1 MIAAIVAHIV
11 EFARRR
17 AVFVMAA
24 CLVLAA
30 AAAVYA
36 ATHLTVDTD
45 IERML
50 PSNVAWRQNERALD
64 DAFPQNNNLLVAV
77 IDGRTPDLAEKAA
90 GELAEK
96 MHGEPRFF
104 THVRQ
109 PDGGPFFDRN
119 GLLFLS
125 TDELEKVSQQLIA
138 AQPLI
143 GSLAHDPSLRGLFD
157 ALATFVSGA
166 GADSTA
172 AAQLDPTLAMIGNVV
187 QGIVDGKPQSLS
199 WTELMTG
206 RKADARDLRRFIVT
220 RPVLDFSG
228 LEPGAA
234 ASAEIRRLATDLGIN
249 VENGARLRLTGPVA
263 LDDEQFATLREGALR
278 STVLSVV
285 MVCVILFVAL
295 RSVKLVGAIIVT
307 LAAGFMLT
315 AGFAALAIGSLNLL
329 SIAFG
334 VLFIGLAVDFSIQFS
349 IRYRDQRYRL
359 GAFPAALRGTALT
372 IGPSLV
378 LAAGATA
385 IGFLSF
391 VPTRYTGIQALGWIA
406 GTGML
411 IAIALNFLLLPALLT
426 LLRPRGEPEA
436 IGFRRAAP
444 LDLWLLERR
453 FWVIGAAVLLAA
465 GSIALLPYVTFD
477 FDPLN
482 LKNPKTESVS
492 TARDLMNDPMTSPY
506 TAEILTPSL
515 EEAKDLAERLGQ
527 LPEVAQVVTAASFI
541 PEDQDKKLPIIDD
554 LALLLGPSLNDP
566 QPLPPPSDDKVLKA
580 MKACADKLQSTAK
593 PDSPGARLAAALQA
607 AAARGPAIVPP
618 LREALLAGLLRRL
631 HGLRQMTKAKPL
643 TLASLPSE
651 LRDGW
656 ITPDSR
662 ARIEVF
668 PRGDAR
674 DHRVLE
680 EFIAAVHRVAP
691 DATGTPVTIQEAGRL
706 ISKAFVDAGIVGIA
720 AITILLGVVL
730 RRLREMLMVMAP
742 LLLAALLT
750 LAVTVIIGRP
760 LNYANIIALPLLLGI
775 GVAFDIYFVMNWRAG
790 LTNHLQSSTARA
802 VLFSA
807 LTTLSAFGS
816 LALSNDP
823 GTAGMGE
830 LLTISLAC
838 TLFCTFIILPA
849 LLGRARTAPAE
860 ADEREAA
867 G

>member
-1 MIAAIVAHIV
+1 VIAAIVARIV
-11 EFARRR
+11 EFARRN
-17 AVFVMAA
+17 AVLVMVA

-36 ATHLTVDTD
+36 AGHLAVDTD

-64 DAFPQNNNLLVAV
+64 EAFPQNNNLLVAV
-77 IDGRTPDLAEKAA
+77 IDARTPDLAEQAA
-90 GELAEK
+90 AELANK
-96 MHGEPRFF
+96 MRAEPQLF

-119 GLLFLS
+119 GLLYLS
-125 TDELEKVSQQLIA
+125 PEELDKVAQQLIA

-166 GADSTA
+166 GTDTEKV
-172 AAQLDPTLAMIGNVV
+172 AQLDPTLTMIGNVV
-187 QGIVDGKPQSLS
+187 QRIIDGKRASLS
-199 WTELMTG
+199 WTEMMTG
-206 RKADARDLRRFIVT
+206 RKPNARDLRRFVMT

-228 LEPGAA
+228 LESGATA
-234 ASAEIRRLATDLGIN
+234 RTEIRRLASELGFSSESG
-249 VENGARLRLTGPVA
+249 VRLRLTGSVA

-285 MVCVILFVAL
+285 MVCAILFIAL

-315 AGFAALAIGSLNLL
+315 AGFAALAIGSLNLI

-349 IRYRDQRYRL
+349 VRYRDQRHRL
-359 GAFPAALRGTALT
+359 GTFPAALRGTALT

-406 GTGML
+406 GGGML
-411 IAIALNFLLLPALLT
+411 IAIALNFLLLPALLAIV
-426 LLRPRGEPEA
+426 RPRGEPEA
-436 IGFRRAAP
+436 IGFRLAAP
-444 LDLWLLERR
+444 LDRWLIERR
-453 FWVIGAAVLLAA
+453 QWVIGGAALLAA
-465 GSIALLPYVTFD
+465 VSIALLPQIAFD

-482 LKNPKTESVS
+482 LKNPNSESVS
-492 TARDLMNDPMTSPY
+492 TARDLMKDPMTTPY
-506 TAEILTPSL
+506 TAEILAPSL
-515 EEAKDLAERLGQ
+515 DDAKALAERVGE

-541 PEDQDKKLPIIDD
+541 PEEQDKKLPIIED

-566 QPLPPPSDDKVLKA
+566 QPLPPPSDEAVLKA
-580 MKACADKLQSTAK
+580 MRACGNAMEKIGK
-593 PDSPGARLAAALQA
+593 PGSPAARLGAALHGA
-607 AAARGPAIVPP
+607 ATRGAPIVAP
-618 LREALLAGLLRRL
+618 LRAALLAGLLRRL
-631 HGLRQMTKAKPL
+631 DGLREMTQAKAL
-643 TLASLPSE
+643 TLESLPPE
-651 LRDGW
+651 LRNGW
-656 ITPDSR
+656 IAAGGR

-668 PRGDAR
+668 PKGDAR
-674 DHRVLE
+674 DNRVLE
-680 EFIAAVHRVAP
+680 RFVAAVHSVAP

-706 ISKAFVDAGIVGIA
+706 ISRAFVDAGLVGVA
-720 AITILLGVVL
+720 AITILLCAVL
-730 RRLREMLMVMAP
+730 RRLREVMMVLGP

-750 LAVTVIIGRP
+750 LAVTVVIGMP

-790 LTNHLQSSTARA
+790 QIYHLQSSTARA

-816 LALSNDP
+816 LGLSNDP
-823 GTAGMGE
+823 GTAEMGI
-830 LLTISLAC
+830 LLTISLVC
-838 TLFCTFIILPA
+838 TLFCTFIVLPA
-849 LLGRARTAPAE
+849 LLGPARVAAAE
-860 ADEREAA
+860 EHREAA

>member
-1 MIAAIVAHIV
+1 MIAAIVARIV

-17 AVFVMAA
+17 AALVMSA
-24 CLVLAA
+24 CLVLAI

-36 ATHLTVDTD
+36 AGHLTVDTD

-50 PSNVAWRQNERALD
+50 PGNVAWRLNEKALD
-64 DAFPQNNNLLVAV
+64 EAFPQNNNLLVVV
-77 IDGRTPDLAEKAA
+77 IDGRTPDLADKAA
-90 GELAEK
+90 GELAAK
-96 MHGEPRFF
+96 MQGEPQLF
-104 THVRQ
+104 TYVRR
-109 PDGGPFFDRN
+109 PDGGPFFDTN

-125 TDELEKVSQQLIA
+125 PEELEKVAQQLIA

-166 GADSTA
+166 GKDA
-172 AAQLDPTLAMIGNVV
+172 AAVAQLDPTLTMIGDVV
-187 QGIVDGKPQSLS
+187 QGVVDGKHEGLS
-199 WTELMTG
+199 WQQMMTG
-206 RKADARDLRRFIVT
+206 RKAEPRDLRRFVVT
-220 RPVLDFSG
+220 RPVLDFTG
-228 LEPGAA
+228 LEPGETART
-234 ASAEIRRLATDLGIN
+234 EVRRLAGELGITRQ
-249 VENGARLRLTGPVA
+249 NGMRLRLTGPVA

-285 MVCVILFVAL
+285 MVCAILFAAL
-295 RSVKLVGAIIVT
+295 RSVKLVGAILAT
-307 LAAGFMLT
+307 LAVGFVLT
-315 AGFAALAIGSLNLL
+315 AGFAALAIGSLNLI

-349 IRYRDQRYRL
+349 VRYRDQRHRL
-359 GAFPAALRGTALT
+359 GEFSAALRGTAET

-406 GTGML
+406 GGGMI

-444 LDLWLLERR
+444 VDRWLIEWRR
-453 FWVIGAAVLLAA
+453 WVIAAAALLAA
-465 GSIALLPYVTFD
+465 GSIALSPFISFD

-482 LKNPKTESVS
+482 LKNPKSESVA
-492 TARDLMNDPMTSPY
+492 TARDLMNDPMTTPY
-506 TAEILTPSL
+506 TAEILAPSL
-515 EEAKDLAERLGQ
+515 KDADALGERVGK
-527 LPEVAQVVTAASFI
+527 LPEVAQVVTGASFI
-541 PEDQDKKLPIIDD
+541 PEDQNKKLPIIED
-554 LALLLGPSLNDP
+554 LALLLGPTLNDP
-566 QPLPPPSDDKVLKA
+566 QPLPPPSDAEVLKA
-580 MKACADKLQSTAK
+580 VASCGETLKSASRPQSPA
-593 PDSPGARLAAALQA
+593 ARLAAALNA
-607 AAARGPAIVPP
+607 AAVRGPAIVAP
-618 LREALLAGLLRRL
+618 LREALLAGLLKQL
-631 HGLRQMTKAKPL
+631 DSLRQMTQAKPV
-643 TLASLPSE
+643 TLADLPPE

-656 ITPDSR
+656 ITPDGR

-668 PRGDAR
+668 PKGDAR
-674 DHRVLE
+674 DPAVLE
-680 EFIAAVHRVAP
+680 SFVAAVHSVAP
-691 DATGTPVTIQEAGRL
+691 DATGTPVTIREAGKL
-706 ISKAFVDAGIVGIA
+706 ISSAFVQAGIIGVA
-720 AITILLGVVL
+720 AITALLTIVL
-730 RRLREMLMVMAP
+730 RRPREVALVVVP

-750 LAVTVIIGRP
+750 LAVTVVIGMP

-790 LTNHLQSSTARA
+790 LTHHLQSSTARA

-838 TLFCTFIILPA
+838 TLFCTFVILPA
-849 LLGRARTAPAE
+849 LLGPARAPPAE
-860 ADEREAA
+860 TQREAA

>member
-1 MIAAIVAHIV
+1 VIAAIVARIV
-11 EFARRR
+11 EFARRN
-17 AVFVMAA
+17 AVLVMVA

-36 ATHLTVDTD
+36 AGHLAVDTD

-64 DAFPQNNNLLVAV
+64 EAFPQNNNLLVAV
-77 IDGRTPDLAEKAA
+77 IDARTPDLAEQAA
-90 GELAEK
+90 AELANK
-96 MHGEPRFF
+96 MRAEPQLF

-119 GLLFLS
+119 GLLYLS
-125 TDELEKVSQQLIA
+125 PEELDKVAQQLIA

-166 GADSTA
+166 GTDTEKV
-172 AAQLDPTLAMIGNVV
+172 AQLDPTLTMIGNVV
-187 QGIVDGKPQSLS
+187 QRIIDGKRASLS
-199 WTELMTG
+199 WTEMMTG
-206 RKADARDLRRFIVT
+206 RKPNARDLRRFVMT

-228 LEPGAA
+228 LESGATA
-234 ASAEIRRLATDLGIN
+234 RTEIRRLASELGFSSESG
-249 VENGARLRLTGPVA
+249 VRLRLTGSVA

-285 MVCVILFVAL
+285 MVCAILFIAL

-315 AGFAALAIGSLNLL
+315 AGFAALAIGSLNLI

-349 IRYRDQRYRL
+349 VRYRDQRHRL
-359 GAFPAALRGTALT
+359 GTFPAALRGTALT

-406 GTGML
+406 GGGML
-411 IAIALNFLLLPALLT
+411 IAIALNFLLLPALLAIM
-426 LLRPRGEPEA
+426 RPRGEPEA

-444 LDLWLLERR
+444 LDRWLIERR
-453 FWVIGAAVLLAA
+453 QWVIGGAALLAA
-465 GSIALLPYVTFD
+465 VSIALLPQIAFD

-482 LKNPKTESVS
+482 LKNPNTESVS
-492 TARDLMNDPMTSPY
+492 TARDLMKDPMTTPY
-506 TAEILTPSL
+506 TAEILAPSL
-515 EEAKDLAERLGQ
+515 DDAKALAERVGE

-541 PEDQDKKLPIIDD
+541 PEEQDKKLPIIED

-566 QPLPPPSDDKVLKA
+566 QPLPPPSDEAVLKA
-580 MKACADKLQSTAK
+580 MRACGNAMEKIGK
-593 PDSPGARLAAALQA
+593 PGSPAARLGAALHGA
-607 AAARGPAIVPP
+607 ATRGAPIVAP
-618 LREALLAGLLRRL
+618 LRAALLAGLLRRL
-631 HGLRQMTKAKPL
+631 DGLREMTQAKAL
-643 TLASLPSE
+643 TLESLPPE
-651 LRDGW
+651 LRNGW
-656 ITPDSR
+656 IAADGR

-668 PRGDAR
+668 PKGDAR
-674 DHRVLE
+674 DNRVLE
-680 EFIAAVHRVAP
+680 RFVAAVHSVAP

-706 ISKAFVDAGIVGIA
+706 ISRAFVDAGLVGVA
-720 AITILLGVVL
+720 AITILLCAVL
-730 RRLREMLMVMAP
+730 RRLREVMMVLGP

-750 LAVTVIIGRP
+750 LAVTVVIGMP

-790 LTNHLQSSTARA
+790 QIYHLQSSTARA

-816 LALSNDP
+816 LGLSNDP
-823 GTAGMGE
+823 GTAEMGI
-830 LLTISLAC
+830 LLTISLVC
-838 TLFCTFIILPA
+838 TLFCTFIVLPA
-849 LLGRARTAPAE
+849 LLGPARVAAAE
-860 ADEREAA
+860 EHREAA

>member
-1 MIAAIVAHIV
+1 MIAASVARIV
-11 EFARRR
+11 EFARRN
-17 AVFVMAA
+17 AVLVMIA

-30 AAAVYA
+30 AAAVYSA
-36 ATHLTVDTD
+36 GHLAVDTD

-64 DAFPQNNNLLVAV
+64 EAFPQNNNLLVAV
-77 IDGRTPDLAEKAA
+77 IDARTPDLAEQAA
-90 GELAEK
+90 GELADK
-96 MHGEPRFF
+96 MRAEPQLF

-119 GLLFLS
+119 GLLYLS
-125 TDELEKVSQQLIA
+125 PEELDKVAQQLIA

-143 GSLAHDPSLRGLFD
+143 GSLAHEPSLRGLFD

-166 GADSTA
+166 GADTEKV
-172 AAQLDPTLAMIGNVV
+172 AQLDPTLTMIGNVV
-187 QGIVDGKPQSLS
+187 QRIIDRKRASLS
-199 WTELMTG
+199 WTEMMTG
-206 RKADARDLRRFIVT
+206 RKPNTRDLRRFVMT

-228 LEPGAA
+228 LEPGATA
-234 ASAEIRRLATDLGIN
+234 RTEIRRLASELGFSSESG
-249 VENGARLRLTGPVA
+249 VHLRLTGPVA

-285 MVCVILFVAL
+285 MVCAILFIAL

-315 AGFAALAIGSLNLL
+315 AGFAALAIGSLNLI

-349 IRYRDQRYRL
+349 VRYRDQRHRL
-359 GAFPAALRGTALT
+359 GTFPAALRGTALT

-406 GTGML
+406 GGGML

-426 LLRPRGEPEA
+426 IVRPRGEPEA

-444 LDLWLLERR
+444 LDRWLIKRR
-453 FWVIGAAVLLAA
+453 RWVIGGAALLAA
-465 GSIALLPYVTFD
+465 VSIALLPQIAFD

-482 LKNPKTESVS
+482 LKNPNTESVS
-492 TARDLMNDPMTSPY
+492 TARDLMKDPMTTPY
-506 TAEILTPSL
+506 TAEILAPSL
-515 EEAKDLAERLGQ
+515 DDAKALAERVGE

-541 PEDQDKKLPIIDD
+541 PEEQDKKLPIIED

-566 QPLPPPSDDKVLKA
+566 QPLPQPSDEAVLNA
-580 MKACADKLQSTAK
+580 MSACGDAMEKIGK
-593 PDSPGARLAAALQA
+593 PGSPAARLGAALHA
-607 AAARGPAIVPP
+607 AAARGTGIVAP
-618 LREALLAGLLRRL
+618 LRAALLAGLLRRL
-631 HGLRQMTKAKPL
+631 DGLREMTQAKAL
-643 TLASLPSE
+643 TLQSLPLE
-651 LRDGW
+651 LRAGW
-656 ITPDSR
+656 IAADGR

-668 PRGDAR
+668 PKGDAR
-674 DHRVLE
+674 DNRVLE
-680 EFIAAVHRVAP
+680 RFVAAVHSVAP
-691 DATGTPVTIQEAGRL
+691 AATGTPVTIQEAGRL
-706 ISKAFVDAGIVGIA
+706 ISRAFVDAGVVGVA
-720 AITILLGVVL
+720 AITILLCAVL
-730 RRLREMLMVMAP
+730 RRLREVMMVLGP

-750 LAVTVIIGRP
+750 LAVTVVIGMP

-790 LTNHLQSSTARA
+790 QIYHLQSSTARA

-816 LALSNDP
+816 LGLSNDP
-823 GTAGMGE
+823 GTSEMGI
-830 LLTISLAC
+830 LLTISLVC
-838 TLFCTFIILPA
+838 TLFCTFIVLPA
-849 LLGRARTAPAE
+849 LLGPARVVAVE
-860 ADEREAA
+860 EHREAA

>member
-1 MIAAIVAHIV
+1 MIAASVARIV
-11 EFARRR
+11 EFARRN
-17 AVFVMAA
+17 AVLVMIA

-30 AAAVYA
+30 AAAVYSA
-36 ATHLTVDTD
+36 GHLAVDTD

-64 DAFPQNNNLLVAV
+64 EAFPQNNNLLVAV
-77 IDGRTPDLAEKAA
+77 IDARTPDLAEQAA
-90 GELAEK
+90 GELADK
-96 MHGEPRFF
+96 MRAEPQLF

-109 PDGGPFFDRN
+109 PDGGRFFDRN
-119 GLLFLS
+119 GLLYLS
-125 TDELEKVSQQLIA
+125 PEELDKVAQQLIA

-166 GADSTA
+166 GADTEKV
-172 AAQLDPTLAMIGNVV
+172 AQLDPTLTMIGNVV
-187 QGIVDGKPQSLS
+187 QRIIDRKRASLS
-199 WTELMTG
+199 WTEMMTG
-206 RKADARDLRRFIVT
+206 RKPNARDLRRFVMT

-228 LEPGAA
+228 LEPGATA
-234 ASAEIRRLATDLGIN
+234 RTEIRRLASDLGFSSESG
-249 VENGARLRLTGPVA
+249 VHLRLTGPVA

-285 MVCVILFVAL
+285 MVCAILFIAL

-315 AGFAALAIGSLNLL
+315 AGFAALAIGSLNLI

-349 IRYRDQRYRL
+349 VRYRDQRHRL
-359 GAFPAALRGTALT
+359 GTFPAALRGTALT

-406 GTGML
+406 GGGML

-426 LLRPRGEPEA
+426 IVRPRGEPEA

-444 LDLWLLERR
+444 LDRWLIERR
-453 FWVIGAAVLLAA
+453 QWVIGGAALLAA
-465 GSIALLPYVTFD
+465 VSIALLPQIAFD

-482 LKNPKTESVS
+482 LKNPNTESVS
-492 TARDLMNDPMTSPY
+492 TARDLMKDPMTTPY
-506 TAEILTPSL
+506 TAEILAPSL
-515 EEAKDLAERLGQ
+515 DDAKALAERVSE

-541 PEDQDKKLPIIDD
+541 PVEQDKKLPIIED

-566 QPLPPPSDDKVLKA
+566 QPLPPPSDEAVLKA
-580 MKACADKLQSTAK
+580 MSACGDAMEKIGK
-593 PDSPGARLAAALQA
+593 PGSPAARLGTALHG
-607 AAARGPAIVPP
+607 AAARGTGIVAP
-618 LREALLAGLLRRL
+618 LRAALLAGLLRRL
-631 HGLRQMTKAKPL
+631 DGLREMTQAKAL
-643 TLASLPSE
+643 TLQSLPPE
-651 LRDGW
+651 LRAGW
-656 ITPDSR
+656 IAADGR

-668 PRGDAR
+668 PKGDAR
-674 DHRVLE
+674 DNRVLE
-680 EFIAAVHRVAP
+680 RFVAAVHSVAP
-691 DATGTPVTIQEAGRL
+691 AATGTPVTIQEAGRL
-706 ISKAFVDAGIVGIA
+706 ISRAFVDAGVVGVA
-720 AITILLGVVL
+720 AITILLCAVL
-730 RRLREMLMVMAP
+730 RRLREVMMVLGP

-750 LAVTVIIGRP
+750 LAVTVLIGMP

-790 LTNHLQSSTARA
+790 QIYHLQSSTARA

-816 LALSNDP
+816 LGLSNDP
-823 GTAGMGE
+823 GTAEMGT
-830 LLTISLAC
+830 LLTISLVC
-838 TLFCTFIILPA
+838 TLFCTFIVLPA
-849 LLGRARTAPAE
+849 LLGPARVPAVE
-860 ADEREAA
+860 EHREAA

>member
-1 MIAAIVAHIV
+1 VIANLVAQIV

-17 AVFVMAA
+17 AVLVVAA
-24 CLVLAA
+24 CLVLAGA
-30 AAAVYA
+30 AAIYA
-36 ATHLTVDTD
+36 ATHLAVDTD

-50 PSNVAWRQNERALD
+50 PANVAWRQNEKALD
-64 DAFPQNNNLLVAV
+64 DAFPQNNNLLVVV
-77 IDGRTPDLAEKAA
+77 IDGRTPDLAETAA
-90 GELAEK
+90 GELADK
-96 MHGEPRFF
+96 MRGEPQLF

-109 PDGGPFFDRN
+109 PDGGRFFDRN
-119 GLLFLS
+119 GLLFL
-125 TDELEKVSQQLIA
+125 TTEELGQVSQQLIA

-166 GADSTA
+166 GTDTAA
-172 AAQLDPTLAMIGNVV
+172 AAQLDPTLAMIGDVV
-187 QGIVDGKPQSLS
+187 QGILNAKPQSLS
-199 WTELMTG
+199 WNELMTG
-206 RKADARDLRRFIVT
+206 RKATPRDLRRFIQT

-228 LEPGAA
+228 LEPGATA
-234 ASAEIRRLATDLGIN
+234 RAEIRRLATELGITP
-249 VENGARLRLTGPVA
+249 ERGARLRLTGPVA
-263 LDDEQFATLREGALR
+263 LDDEQFGTLREGALR

-295 RSVKLVGAIIVT
+295 RSAKLVGAIIVT
-307 LAAGFMLT
+307 LAAGFVLT
-315 AGFAALAIGSLNLL
+315 AGFAALAIGSLNLI

-349 IRYRDQRYRL
+349 IRYRDQRYRF
-359 GAFPAALRGTALT
+359 GAFPEALRSTALT
-372 IGPSLV
+372 IGPSLI

-406 GTGML
+406 GTGMI

-436 IGFRRAAP
+436 IGFRAAGP
-444 LDLWLLERR
+444 LDRWLLERR
-453 FWVIGAAVLLAA
+453 QWVVGAAVLLAA

-482 LKNPKTESVS
+482 LKNPNTESVS

-506 TAEILTPSL
+506 TAEVLAPSL
-515 EEAKDLAERLGQ
+515 DEANALAERLGK
-527 LPEVAQVVTAASFI
+527 LPEVAQVVTGASFI
-541 PEDQDKKLPIIDD
+541 PEDQDKKLPIIED
-554 LALLLGPSLNDP
+554 LAVLLGPSLNDP
-566 QPLPPPSDDKVLKA
+566 QPLQPPSDEEVLKA
-580 MKACADKLQSTAK
+580 MRTCADKLQAAAK
-593 PDSPGARLAAALQA
+593 PGSPAARLAAALHA
-607 AAARGPAIVPP
+607 ASARGPEIIAP
-618 LREALLAGLLRRL
+618 LRAALLAGLLRRL
-631 HGLRQMTKAKPL
+631 DGLRQMIKAKPL
-643 TLASLPSE
+643 TLASLPPS
-651 LRDGW
+651 LREGW
-656 ITPDSR
+656 ITPEGR
-662 ARIEVF
+662 ARVEVF

-674 DHRVLE
+674 DHRALE
-680 EFIAAVHRVAP
+680 DFVAAVHSVAP

-706 ISKAFVDAGIVGIA
+706 ISKAFVDAGMVGVA

-730 RRLREMLMVMAP
+730 RRLREMLMVIAP

-750 LAVTVIIGRP
+750 LAVTVVIGRP

-790 LTNHLQSSTARA
+790 LTDHLQSSTARA

-849 LLGRARTAPAE
+849 LLGPTRAVTAE
-860 ADEREAA
+860 TEQREAA

>member
-1 MIAAIVAHIV
+1 MIAAIVARIV
-11 EFARRR
+11 EFARRN
-17 AVFVMAA
+17 AVLVMIA

-36 ATHLTVDTD
+36 AGHLAVDTD

-64 DAFPQNNNLLVAV
+64 EAFPQNNNLLVAV
-77 IDGRTPDLAEKAA
+77 IDARTPDLAEQAA
-90 GELAEK
+90 AELADK
-96 MHGEPRFF
+96 MRAEPQLF

-119 GLLFLS
+119 GLLYLS
-125 TDELEKVSQQLIA
+125 PEELDKVAQQLIA

-166 GADSTA
+166 GTDTEKV
-172 AAQLDPTLAMIGNVV
+172 AQLDPTLTMIGNVV
-187 QGIVDGKPQSLS
+187 QRIIDGKRASLS
-199 WTELMTG
+199 WTEMMTG
-206 RKADARDLRRFIVT
+206 RKPNARDLRRFVMT

-228 LEPGAA
+228 LESGATA
-234 ASAEIRRLATDLGIN
+234 RTEIRRLASELGFSSESG
-249 VENGARLRLTGPVA
+249 VRLRLTGPVA

-285 MVCVILFVAL
+285 MVCAILFIAL

-315 AGFAALAIGSLNLL
+315 AGFAALAIGSLNLI

-349 IRYRDQRYRL
+349 VRYRDQRHRL
-359 GAFPAALRGTALT
+359 GTFPAALRGTALT

-406 GTGML
+406 GGGML
-411 IAIALNFLLLPALLT
+411 IAIALNFLLLPALLAIV
-426 LLRPRGEPEA
+426 RPRGEPEA

-444 LDLWLLERR
+444 LDRWLIERR
-453 FWVIGAAVLLAA
+453 QWVIGGAALLAA
-465 GSIALLPYVTFD
+465 VSIALLPQIAFD

-482 LKNPKTESVS
+482 LKNPNSESVS
-492 TARDLMNDPMTSPY
+492 TARDLMKDPMTTPY
-506 TAEILTPSL
+506 TAEILAPSL
-515 EEAKDLAERLGQ
+515 DDAKALAERVGE

-541 PEDQDKKLPIIDD
+541 PEEQDKKLPIIED

-566 QPLPPPSDDKVLKA
+566 QPLPPPSDEAVLKA
-580 MKACADKLQSTAK
+580 MRACGNAMEKIGK
-593 PDSPGARLAAALQA
+593 PGSPAARLGAALHGA
-607 AAARGPAIVPP
+607 ATRGAPIVAP
-618 LREALLAGLLRRL
+618 LRAALLAGLLRRL
-631 HGLRQMTKAKPL
+631 DGLREMTQAKAL
-643 TLASLPSE
+643 TLESLPPE
-651 LRDGW
+651 LRNGW
-656 ITPDSR
+656 IAADGR

-668 PRGDAR
+668 PKGDAR
-674 DHRVLE
+674 DNRVLE
-680 EFIAAVHRVAP
+680 RFVAAVHSVAP

-706 ISKAFVDAGIVGIA
+706 ISRAFVDAGLVGVA
-720 AITILLGVVL
+720 AITILLCAVL
-730 RRLREMLMVMAP
+730 RRLREVMMVLGP

-750 LAVTVIIGRP
+750 LAVTVVIGMP

-790 LTNHLQSSTARA
+790 QIYHLQSSTARA

-816 LALSNDP
+816 LGLSNDP
-823 GTAGMGE
+823 GTAEMGI
-830 LLTISLAC
+830 LLTISLVC
-838 TLFCTFIILPA
+838 TLFCTFIVLPA
-849 LLGRARTAPAE
+849 LLGPARVAAAE
-860 ADEREAA
+860 EHREAA

>member
-1 MIAAIVAHIV
+1 VIAAIVARIV
-11 EFARRR
+11 EFARRN
-17 AVFVMAA
+17 AVLVMVA

-36 ATHLTVDTD
+36 AGHLAVDTD

-64 DAFPQNNNLLVAV
+64 EAFPQNNNLLVAV
-77 IDGRTPDLAEKAA
+77 IDARTPDLAEQAA
-90 GELAEK
+90 AELADK
-96 MHGEPRFF
+96 MRAEPQLF

-119 GLLFLS
+119 GLLYLS
-125 TDELEKVSQQLIA
+125 PEELDKVAQQLIA

-166 GADSTA
+166 GTDTEKV
-172 AAQLDPTLAMIGNVV
+172 AQLDPTLTMIGNVV
-187 QGIVDGKPQSLS
+187 QRIIDGKRASLS
-199 WTELMTG
+199 WTEMMTG
-206 RKADARDLRRFIVT
+206 RKPNARDLRRFVMT

-228 LEPGAA
+228 LESGATA
-234 ASAEIRRLATDLGIN
+234 RTEIRRLASELGFSSESG
-249 VENGARLRLTGPVA
+249 VRLRLTGSVA

-285 MVCVILFVAL
+285 MVCAILFIAL

-315 AGFAALAIGSLNLL
+315 AGFAALAIGSLNLI

-349 IRYRDQRYRL
+349 VRYRDQRHRL
-359 GAFPAALRGTALT
+359 GTFPAALRGTALT

-406 GTGML
+406 GGGML
-411 IAIALNFLLLPALLT
+411 IAIALNFLLLPALLAIV
-426 LLRPRGEPEA
+426 RPRGEPEA

-444 LDLWLLERR
+444 LDRWLIERR
-453 FWVIGAAVLLAA
+453 QWVIGGAALLAA
-465 GSIALLPYVTFD
+465 VSIALLPQIAFD

-482 LKNPKTESVS
+482 LKNPNSESVS
-492 TARDLMNDPMTSPY
+492 TARDLMKDPMTTPY
-506 TAEILTPSL
+506 TAEILAPSL
-515 EEAKDLAERLGQ
+515 DDAKALAERVGE

-541 PEDQDKKLPIIDD
+541 PEEQDKKLPIIED

-566 QPLPPPSDDKVLKA
+566 QPLPPPSDEAVLKA
-580 MKACADKLQSTAK
+580 MRACGNAMEKIGK
-593 PDSPGARLAAALQA
+593 PGSPAARLGAALHGA
-607 AAARGPAIVPP
+607 ATRGAPIVAP
-618 LREALLAGLLRRL
+618 LRAALLAGLLRRL
-631 HGLRQMTKAKPL
+631 DGLREMTQAKAL
-643 TLASLPSE
+643 TLESLPPE
-651 LRDGW
+651 LRNGW
-656 ITPDSR
+656 IAADGR

-668 PRGDAR
+668 PKGDAR
-674 DHRVLE
+674 DNRVLE
-680 EFIAAVHRVAP
+680 RFVAAVHSVAP

-706 ISKAFVDAGIVGIA
+706 ISRAFVDAGLVGVA
-720 AITILLGVVL
+720 AITILLCAVL
-730 RRLREMLMVMAP
+730 RRLREVMMVLGP

-750 LAVTVIIGRP
+750 LAVTVVIGMP

-790 LTNHLQSSTARA
+790 QIYHLQSSTARA

-816 LALSNDP
+816 LGLSNDP
-823 GTAGMGE
+823 GTAEMGI
-830 LLTISLAC
+830 LLTISLVC
-838 TLFCTFIILPA
+838 TLFCTFIVLPA
-849 LLGRARTAPAE
+849 LLGPARVAAAE
-860 ADEREAA
+860 EHREAA

>member
-1 MIAAIVAHIV
+1 VCLIL
-11 EFARRR
+11 
-17 AVFVMAA
+17 AV
-24 CLVLAA
+24 

-36 ATHLTVDTD
+36 GGHLAVDTD

-50 PSNVAWRQNERALD
+50 PGNVAWRQNERALD
-64 DAFPQNNNLLVAV
+64 EAFPQNNNLLVAV
-77 IDGRTPDLAEKAA
+77 IDGRTPDLADQVA

-96 MHGEPRFF
+96 MRDEPQLF
-104 THVRQ
+104 TYVRQ

-119 GLLFLS
+119 GLLFL
-125 TDELEKVSQQLIA
+125 TTEELEKVSQQLIA

-166 GADSTA
+166 GTDKTA
-172 AAQLDPTLAMIGNVV
+172 VAQLDPTLTMIGSVV
-187 QGIVDGKPQSLS
+187 QGIVDGKRRSLS
-199 WTELMTG
+199 WTQMMTG
-206 RKADARDLRRFIVT
+206 RKAEARDLRRFVMT

-228 LEPGAA
+228 LEPGATA
-234 ASAEIRRLATDLGIN
+234 RVEIRRLAAELGI
-249 VENGARLRLTGPVA
+249 GPDSGTRLRLTGPVA

-285 MVCVILFVAL
+285 MVCAILFVAL
-295 RSVKLVGAIIVT
+295 RSAKLVGAIIVT

-315 AGFAALAIGSLNLL
+315 AGFAALAIGSLNLI

-349 IRYRDQRYRL
+349 IRYRDQRHRV
-359 GAFPAALRGTALT
+359 GTFPAALRGTALT

-406 GTGML
+406 GAGMI
-411 IAIALNFLLLPALLT
+411 IAIAMNFLLLPALLT
-426 LLRPRGEPEA
+426 LLRPRGEPEP
-436 IGFRRAAP
+436 IGFRHIAP
-444 LDLWLLERR
+444 LDRWLIERR
-453 FWVIGAAVLLAA
+453 QWVIGGAALVAA
-465 GSIALLPYVTFD
+465 GSLALLPHIAFD

-482 LKNPKTESVS
+482 LKNPNTESVS
-492 TARDLMNDPMTSPY
+492 TARDLMKDPMTTPY
-506 TAEILTPSL
+506 TAEVLAPTLPDA
-515 EEAKDLAERLGQ
+515 EALAERLGK
-527 LPEVAQVVTAASFI
+527 LPEVSQVVTAASFI
-541 PEDQDKKLPIIDD
+541 PEDQDKKLPVIED
-554 LALLLGPSLNDP
+554 LALLLGPTLNDP
-566 QPLPPPSDDKVLKA
+566 QPLPPPSDDEVLKA
-580 MKACADKLQSTAK
+580 IAVCGNAMAKAGKPGSPAAKL
-593 PDSPGARLAAALQA
+593 GAALHAAAQ
-607 AAARGPAIVPP
+607 RGPTIVPP
-618 LREALLAGLLRRL
+618 LRDALLAGLLRRL
-631 HGLRQMTKAKPL
+631 DSLREMTQAKPL
-643 TLASLPSE
+643 TLESLPPE
-651 LRDGW
+651 LRDSW
-656 ITPDSR
+656 IAADGR

-668 PRGDAR
+668 PKGDAR
-674 DHRVLE
+674 DNSVLE
-680 EFIAAVHRVAP
+680 RFVAAVHNVAP

-706 ISKAFVDAGIVGIA
+706 ISRAFFDAGIVGVA
-720 AITILLGVVL
+720 AITILLCVVL
-730 RRLREMLMVMAP
+730 RRLREVAMVLAP

-750 LAVTVIIGRP
+750 LAVTVVFGMS

-790 LTNHLQSSTARA
+790 QTYHLQSSTARA

-816 LALSNDP
+816 LGLSNDP
-823 GTAGMGE
+823 GTAGMGT

-838 TLFCTFIILPA
+838 TLFCTFVILPA
-849 LLGRARTAPAE
+849 LLGPARTVLVAE
-860 ADEREAA
+860 KQEAA

>member
-1 MIAAIVAHIV
+1 MIAAIVARIV
-11 EFARRR
+11 EFARRN
-17 AVFVMAA
+17 AVLVMIA

-36 ATHLTVDTD
+36 AGHLAVDTD

-64 DAFPQNNNLLVAV
+64 EAFPQNNNLLVAV
-77 IDGRTPDLAEKAA
+77 IDARTPDLAEQAA
-90 GELAEK
+90 AELADK
-96 MHGEPRFF
+96 MRAEPQLF

-119 GLLFLS
+119 GLLYLS
-125 TDELEKVSQQLIA
+125 PEELDKVAQQLIA

-166 GADSTA
+166 GTDTEKV
-172 AAQLDPTLAMIGNVV
+172 AQLDPTLTMIGNVV
-187 QGIVDGKPQSLS
+187 QRIIDGKRASLS
-199 WTELMTG
+199 WTEMMTG
-206 RKADARDLRRFIVT
+206 RKPNARDLRRFVMT

-228 LEPGAA
+228 LESGATA
-234 ASAEIRRLATDLGIN
+234 RTEIRRLASELGFSSESG
-249 VENGARLRLTGPVA
+249 VRLRLTGSVA

-285 MVCVILFVAL
+285 MVCAILFIAL

-315 AGFAALAIGSLNLL
+315 AGFAALAIGSLNLI

-349 IRYRDQRYRL
+349 VRYRDQRHRL
-359 GAFPAALRGTALT
+359 GTFPAALRGTALT

-406 GTGML
+406 GGGML
-411 IAIALNFLLLPALLT
+411 IAIALNFLLLPALLAIV
-426 LLRPRGEPEA
+426 RPRGEPEA

-444 LDLWLLERR
+444 LDRWLIERR
-453 FWVIGAAVLLAA
+453 QWVIGGAALLAA
-465 GSIALLPYVTFD
+465 VSIALLPQIAFD

-482 LKNPKTESVS
+482 LKNPNSESVS
-492 TARDLMNDPMTSPY
+492 TARDLMKDPMTTPY
-506 TAEILTPSL
+506 TAEILAPSL
-515 EEAKDLAERLGQ
+515 DDAKALAERVGE

-541 PEDQDKKLPIIDD
+541 PEEQDKKLPIIED

-566 QPLPPPSDDKVLKA
+566 QPLPPPSDEAVLKA
-580 MKACADKLQSTAK
+580 MRACGNAMEKIGK
-593 PDSPGARLAAALQA
+593 PGSPAARLGAALHGA
-607 AAARGPAIVPP
+607 ATRGAPIVAP
-618 LREALLAGLLRRL
+618 LRAALLAGLLRRL
-631 HGLRQMTKAKPL
+631 DGLREMTQAKAL
-643 TLASLPSE
+643 TLESLPPE
-651 LRDGW
+651 LRNGW
-656 ITPDSR
+656 IAADGR

-668 PRGDAR
+668 PKGDAR
-674 DHRVLE
+674 DNRVLE
-680 EFIAAVHRVAP
+680 RFVAAVHSVAP

-706 ISKAFVDAGIVGIA
+706 ISRAFVDAGLVGVA
-720 AITILLGVVL
+720 AITILLCAVL
-730 RRLREMLMVMAP
+730 RRLREVMMVLGP

-750 LAVTVIIGRP
+750 LAVTVVIGMP

-790 LTNHLQSSTARA
+790 QIYHLQSSTARA

-816 LALSNDP
+816 LGLSNDP
-823 GTAGMGE
+823 GTAEMGI
-830 LLTISLAC
+830 LLTISLVC
-838 TLFCTFIILPA
+838 TLFCTFIVLPA
-849 LLGRARTAPAE
+849 LLGPARVAAAE
-860 ADEREAA
+860 EHREAA